1 MMKKGILLSILLA
14 LVLVISACGESAE
27 EKAAKTPQG
36 KFVQTMKNG
45 MNVPDQSTY
54 TTSFAVTD
62 INVSSTD
69 PSAQT
74 MGILKDIKLSVTTST
89 DKKANKSEAKFNV
102 TSTNN
107 LLPISM
113 DLDFLVD
120 SKTGNAYIPLKTI
133 VEPDASLLSYLD
145 QATGGMWSKIN
156 TDYPDLKNKYLSTEE
171 LTSSLTDQSE
181 AKTAVDTKE
190 IEAATKDLNKKAIKL
205 IDTYFTGLE
214 KDRFKE
220 ADDGT
225 VSVTIKNADIANLMN
240 QVAKLMDD
248 EKVKADFKVIA
259 ESQGSDA
266 VTDFDS
272 TYAEMKSSLTDA
284 AKKLKENKTYLISNK
299 LTAKSGKD
307 NSLDTLTLQT
317 KIDDKSDASAPGSI
331 SFTVKTKAEK
341 FVPIEDFPTKDE
353 VISSEELNKI
363 ITDVTTKMYGG
374 MDISGTNY

>member
-1 MMKKGILLSILLA
+1 MKKGILLSILLA

-171 LTSSLTDQSE
+171 LTSSLTDQPE
-181 AKTAVDTKE
+181 EKTAVDTKE

-240 QVAKLMDD
+240 QVVKLMDD

-284 AKKLKENKTYLISNK
+284 AKELKENKTYLISNK

-317 KIDDKSDASAPGSI
+317 KIDDKSDASAPESI

-363 ITDVTTKMYGG
+363 ITDVTTKIYGG